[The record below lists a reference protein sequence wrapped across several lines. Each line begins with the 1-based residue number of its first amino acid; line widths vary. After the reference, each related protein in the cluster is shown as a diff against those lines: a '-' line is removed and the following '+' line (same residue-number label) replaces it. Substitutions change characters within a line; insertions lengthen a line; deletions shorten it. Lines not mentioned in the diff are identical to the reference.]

1 MTPPLQIEKDMHR
14 KVFIIVEV
22 DTETSELFIGFNLH
36 WNKQLKKEKI
46 WSVSTRLSEHLLA
59 VRHLNKL
66 ETANISIYKQNK
78 SNI

>member
-1 MTPPLQIEKDMHR
+1 MDTSLEMALEGNEFDINSFWPATIIKKDAGST
-14 KVFIIVEV
+14 INQ
-22 DTETSELFIGFNLH
+22 TY
-36 WNKQLKKEKI
+36 KEKKI
-46 WSVSTRLSEHLLA
+46 SNVSTQLSEHLFA